1 MEVIAWKKD
10 KESSKQH
17 KKSVEENIRSIARGG
32 YMDNKSRNHVDDD
45 DDDEDGY
52 AYPLDMHLAEKEDYL
67 AAIRASK
74 QEEQF
79 RQGGV
84 HGMRSKRFAGGASG
98 SSQPQY
104 RRT

>member
-1 MEVIAWKKD
+1 M
-10 KESSKQH
+10 
-17 KKSVEENIRSIARGG
+17 G
-32 YMDNKSRNHVDDD
+32 NKSNNPIDDDD

-52 AYPLDMHLAEKEDYL
+52 AYPPDMHPAEKEDYL

-74 QEEQF
+74 QEERF

-84 HGMRSKRFAGGASG
+84 YGIGSKRFAGGASG

-104 RRT
+104 RHTQSLRDPLPSPPIPMPH